1 MPRPIRIRINKGTLV
16 PTKKQIKHEERT
28 DWKTVGVID
37 YSESPEIFSYLGNGL
52 IRTDAQFAKLLIE
65 NFGPG
70 KYTCIFWRKG
80 MKGFRRFIM
89 LKCTP
94 EGFKQMK
101 AEVYRNRRKKFEK
114 EQDLARLKQELKE
127 FDNPHE
133 QEALLDEIKKT
144 EESLDYEARAQWSY
158 PYLESLPQR
167 YKFHDYEGY
176 ERDAEEAQEES
187 DNEESVQETGF
198 WSTPI
203 EQETI
208 EQEPEKEPEYS
219 LW

>member
-1 MPRPIRIRINKGTLV
+1 MPRPIRIRINKGTIV

-37 YSESPEIFSYLGNGL
+37 YSESPGIFSYLGNGS
-52 IRTDAQFAKLLIE
+52 ISNDAQFAKLLIE

-70 KYTCIFWRKG
+70 KYTCLFWRKG
-80 MKGFRRFIM
+80 MKGFRRLIM
-89 LKCTP
+89 LKCTS

-101 AEVYRNRRKKFEK
+101 AEVYKNRRKKLEK
-114 EQDLARLKQELKE
+114 EQDLERLKQELKE

-144 EESLDYEARAQWSY
+144 EESLDYESRDQWPY
-158 PYLESLPQR
+158 PYLESLQQR
-167 YKFHDYEGY
+167 YKFHDYEGV
-176 ERDAEEAQEES
+176 EFTEEDQEEPN
-187 DNEESVQETGF
+187 NEEVVQETGF

-203 EQETI
+203 EQEDV